1 MSTRPHHIAP
11 PAPQPKQ
18 MSKGMLWRVAEK
30 VVTSGQVEYIPGGV
44 FNAWRKHSLA
54 GALGPEW
61 MMSRATERKYTVPA
75 PPPSGGVARSIPET
89 PILLATRQTRVPHK
103 ITGQSRLF
111 SGAVIPATVEEWRES
126 LARAAAATS
135 RVKPCSPE
143 DELAS
148 ELRVRACS
156 RAEAERSTE
165 ERVRAALLK
174 NAGLTYDDLAW
185 VKSTEDTG
193 TCAGVQSS
201 TAPAEDHLPQEPTS
215 RADEA
220 DCYEIYETCS
230 REEDERSTEERVR
243 AALLKSAG
251 LTYDDVAWVKST
263 EDTGTSVDVQSST
276 TKAEENMADDH
287 LSQETAPRAE
297 EAELPKP
304 HGIYE
309 AGSREKDERSIEE
322 RVRAALLENA
332 GLTYDDVAGV
342 KSSEDTG
349 TSTDVQSSTTA
360 AEGHLQ
366 QEATPRAEEADP
378 ALVPKRYGIYEACSR
393 EDTVDVAEARA
404 RTAAKDMKTQRNFV
418 LQPLNGVRGRAEDI
432 SKCSGKL
439 PEAWFIPWKSSD
451 GSRLFPGPLDTVVR
465 TSVPRAP
472 RIVEPRPVYPPVV
485 WSGIIEEL
493 KKQSWIVDGQ
503 SW

>member
-251 LTYDDVAWVKST
+251 LTYDDVAYGDIRGRAILNHQGGG
-263 EDTGTSVDVQSST
+263 EHGG
-276 TKAEENMADDH
+276 DH

-332 GLTYDDVAGV
+332 GLTYDDVAG
-342 KSSEDTG
+342 
-349 TSTDVQSSTTA
+349 
-360 AEGHLQ
+360 
-366 QEATPRAEEADP
+366 
-378 ALVPKRYGIYEACSR
+378 ACSR